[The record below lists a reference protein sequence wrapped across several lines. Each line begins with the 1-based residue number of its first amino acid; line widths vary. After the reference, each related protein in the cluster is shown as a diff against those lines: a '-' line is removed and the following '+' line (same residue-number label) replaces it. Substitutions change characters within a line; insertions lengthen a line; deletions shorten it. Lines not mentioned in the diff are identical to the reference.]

1 MFDKIIECVPN
12 FSEGRNKEVIEKIVQ
27 PFRDAEG
34 VKLLDYS
41 ADKSHNRVVVT
52 VIGLPEA
59 VKQSVI
65 AAVGVA
71 VKEIDLTKHQGEHP
85 RMGAADV
92 VPFIP
97 IRNVSMDEAVSV
109 AKEAARQ
116 MSDLYNLPVYLY
128 EKASSRPER
137 ENLANIRKG
146 EFEGFTEKI
155 VRPEWQPDFGRAILH
170 PTAGATVV
178 GARAPLIAFN
188 VNLGTNNLEIADKIA
203 KCVRHI
209 SGGLRYTKAIGVAL
223 EERGIVQ
230 VSMNMTDYTK
240 TSLYRAFEMV
250 KFEAKRYGVAVI
262 GSEIIGLTPQDAL
275 VDTAAYY
282 LGLENFT
289 SHQILENRLM
299 E

>member
-1 MFDKIIECVPN
+1 MRVGSVNMFDKIIECVPN

-97 IRNVSMDEAVSV
+97 IRNVSMDEAVI
-109 AKEAARQ
+109 
-116 MSDLYNLPVYLY
+116 PV
-128 EKASSRPER
+128 P
-137 ENLANIRKG
+137 
-146 EFEGFTEKI
+146 GF
-155 VRPEWQPDFGRAILH
+155 
-170 PTAGATVV
+170 
-178 GARAPLIAFN
+178 
-188 VNLGTNNLEIADKIA
+188 
-203 KCVRHI
+203 
-209 SGGLRYTKAIGVAL
+209 
-223 EERGIVQ
+223 
-230 VSMNMTDYTK
+230 
-240 TSLYRAFEMV
+240 
-250 KFEAKRYGVAVI
+250 
-262 GSEIIGLTPQDAL
+262 
-275 VDTAAYY
+275 
-282 LGLENFT
+282 
-289 SHQILENRLM
+289 
-299 E
+299 

>member
-12 FSEGRNKEVIEKIVQ
+12 FSEGRNKTVIEKIVQ
-27 PFRDAEG
+27 PFREAQR

-41 ADKSHNRVVVT
+41 ADPSHNRLVVT
-52 VIGLPEA
+52 VVGLPEA
-59 VKQSVI
+59 VKEAVI
-65 AAVGVA
+65 EAVGVA
-71 VKEIDLTKHQGEHP
+71 VREIDLTKHHGEHP

-97 IRNVSMDEAVSV
+97 IRNVSMEEAVAV
-109 AKEAARQ
+109 AKDAGRQ
-116 MSDLYNLPVYLY
+116 MSERYGLPVYLY
-128 EKASSRPER
+128 EKAASRPER

-155 VRPEWQPDFGRAILH
+155 ARPEWQPDFGYASLH
-170 PTAGATVV
+170 PTAGATAV

-188 VNLGTNNLEIADKIA
+188 VNLGTGNLEIADKIA

-209 SGGLRYTKAIGVAL
+209 SGGLRYTKAIGVNL
-223 EERGIVQ
+223 EDRGIVQ

-275 VDTAAYY
+275 IDTAVYY

>member
-27 PFRDAEG
+27 PFREAQG

-41 ADKSHNRVVVT
+41 ADQSHNRVVVT
-52 VIGLPEA
+52 AIGLPEA
-59 VKQSVI
+59 VKEAVI
-65 AAVGVA
+65 EAVGVA
-71 VKEIDLTKHQGEHP
+71 VKQIDLAKHHGEHP

-97 IRNVSMDEAVSV
+97 IRNVSMDEAVAV
-109 AKEAARQ
+109 AKDAGRQ
-116 MSDLYNLPVYLY
+116 MAERYGLPVYLY
-128 EKASSRPER
+128 EKAASRPER

-146 EFEGFTEKI
+146 EFEGFREKI
-155 VRPEWQPDFGRAILH
+155 ALPEWQPDFGYASLH
-170 PTAGATVV
+170 PTAGATAV

-188 VNLGTNNLEIADKIA
+188 VNLGTGNLEIADKIA

-209 SGGLRYTKAIGVAL
+209 SGGLRYTKAIGVTL
-223 EERGIVQ
+223 EDRGIVQ

-240 TSLYRAFEMV
+240 TSLYQAFEMI

-275 VDTAAYY
+275 IDTAAYY

>member
-12 FSEGRNKEVIEKIVQ
+12 FSEGRNKAVIEKIVQ
-27 PFRDAEG
+27 PFREAQG

-41 ADKSHNRVVVT
+41 ADQSHNRLVVT

-59 VKQSVI
+59 VKEAVI
-65 AAVGVA
+65 EAVGVA
-71 VKEIDLTKHQGEHP
+71 VREVDLTKHHGEHP

-92 VPFIP
+92 VPFVP
-97 IRNVSMDEAVSV
+97 IRNVSMDEAVAV
-109 AKEAARQ
+109 AEDAGRQ
-116 MSDLYNLPVYLY
+116 MSERYGLPVYLY
-128 EKASSRPER
+128 EKAASRPER

-155 VRPEWQPDFGRAILH
+155 ARPEWQPDFGHASLH

-188 VNLGTNNLEIADKIA
+188 VNLSTGNLEIADKIA

-209 SGGLRYTKAIGVAL
+209 SGGLRYTKAIGVTL
-223 EERGIVQ
+223 EDRGIVQ

-240 TSLYRAFEMV
+240 TSLYQAFEMI

-275 VDTAAYY
+275 IDTAAYY

>member
-1 MFDKIIECVPN
+1 MFDRIIECVPN
-12 FSEGRNKEVIEKIVQ
+12 FSEGRNKEIIEKIVQ
-27 PFRDAEG
+27 PFRQAEG

-41 ADKSHNRVVVT
+41 ADKDHNRVVVT
-52 VIGLPEA
+52 VVGVPDA
-59 VKQSVI
+59 VQAAVVS
-65 AAVGVA
+65 AVGVA
-71 VKEIDLTKHQGEHP
+71 VREIDLNKHQGEHP

-97 IRNVSMDEAVSV
+97 IRNVTMDEAVNL
-109 AKEAARQ
+109 AKDTARQ
-116 MSDLYNLPVYLY
+116 ISELYGMPVYLY
-128 EKASSRPER
+128 EKAASRVER

-146 EFEGFTEKI
+146 EFEGFKEKI
-155 VRPEWQPDFGRAILH
+155 KLPEWAPDYGSAYLH

-188 VNLGTNNLEIADKIA
+188 VNLGTDNLEIADRIA

-209 SGGLRYTKAIGVAL
+209 SGGLRYTKAIGVVL
-223 EERGIVQ
+223 EDRGIVQ

-250 KFEAKRYGVAVI
+250 KFEAKRYGVPVL
-262 GSEIIGLTPQDAL
+262 GSEIVGLTPQDAL
-275 VDTAAYY
+275 IDTAIYY